1 MIVELWMKEDVSNPN
16 IEWKKNNSDPSER
29 LTLRIN
35 HKEAAAYSATKKN
48 SFNAP
53 AMPVAENLPKGLK
66 KIRKKIRKID
76 VRSGYEDEDDED
88 FQYIPDSLE
97 QLNQANSLMNALND
111 EEKRLLQQQESLQ
124 NMKMQQTAGKMEAL
138 AVAANMARQ
147 AGLTGTEK
155 KAVVKNQQTN
165 APLEEITELAVRD
178 ILNDRE
184 KISGRKVPE
193 GKVIQTLRGV
203 KRVKDAGGNKALQ
216 GLSLDALLK
225 AGEKDISDEELAKIA
240 ARENN
245 ALAKKIL
252 EKSGQDVKRRRKKD
266 VKKFPD
272 KTKDKTNTLLKCN
285 LSLKNLNDRV

>member
-1 MIVELWMKEDVSNPN
+1 MTRK
-16 IEWKKNNSDPSER
+16 
-29 LTLRIN
+29 T
-35 HKEAAAYSATKKN
+35 
-48 SFNAP
+48 
-53 AMPVAENLPKGLK
+53 PVAATGKSAKHENATDG
-66 KIRKKIRKID
+66 RKDGSI
-76 VRSGYEDEDDED
+76 GCGG
-88 FQYIPDSLE
+88 QYG
-97 QLNQANSLMNALND
+97 A
-111 EEKRLLQQQESLQ
+111 
-124 NMKMQQTAGKMEAL
+124 AG
-138 AVAANMARQ
+138 
-147 AGLTGTEK
+147 GTDRHRK

-272 KTKDKTNTLLKCN
+272 KTKDKANVLLKRN

>member
-1 MIVELWMKEDVSNPN
+1 MKEDVANPN

-35 HKEAAAYSATKKN
+35 HKEAAVYAETKKN
-48 SFNAP
+48 SLKAP
-53 AMPVAENLPKGLK
+53 VGPVAENLPKGLK
-66 KIRKKIRKID
+66 KIRKKIHTID
-76 VRSGYEDEDDED
+76 NRSGYEEDDDED
-88 FQYIPDSLE
+88 FQYIPDGLE

-111 EEKRLLQQQESLQ
+111 EEKRLLQQHEALQ
-124 NMKMQQTAGKMEAL
+124 NMKLQQTAGKMEAL
-138 AVAANMARQ
+138 AAAANMARQ
-147 AGLTGTEK
+147 AGLTGVEK
-155 KAVVKNQQTN
+155 KAVAKNQQTN
-165 APLEEITELAVRD
+165 APLEKVTELAVRD

-216 GLSLDALLK
+216 GLSLQALLK
-225 AGEKDISDEELAKIA
+225 AGEKNVSDEELAKITA
-240 ARENN
+240 KENN

-266 VKKFPD
+266 AKKFPD
-272 KTKDKTNTLLKCN
+272 KIKGKTKVFLKRN
-285 LSLKNLNDRV
+285 LSLKDLNDRA

>member
-1 MIVELWMKEDVSNPN
+1 MIVELWMKEDFSNPN

-76 VRSGYEDEDDED
+76 VRSDYEDEDDED

-138 AVAANMARQ
+138 AVAANM
-147 AGLTGTEK
+147 
-155 KAVVKNQQTN
+155 VKNQQTN

-272 KTKDKTNTLLKCN
+272 KTKDKANVLLKRN

>member
-1 MIVELWMKEDVSNPN
+1 MKEDFSNPN

-76 VRSGYEDEDDED
+76 VRSDYEDEDDED

-155 KAVVKNQQTN
+155 KSGCQKPANQCAAGRDYRTCRTRHFERPGKNQRQ
-165 APLEEITELAVRD
+165 
-178 ILNDRE
+178 
-184 KISGRKVPE
+184 KSSGRK
-193 GKVIQTLRGV
+193 GYS
-203 KRVKDAGGNKALQ
+203 DAA
-216 GLSLDALLK
+216 
-225 AGEKDISDEELAKIA
+225 
-240 ARENN
+240 
-245 ALAKKIL
+245 
-252 EKSGQDVKRRRKKD
+252 RRKKG
-266 VKKFPD
+266 
-272 KTKDKTNTLLKCN
+272 
-285 LSLKNLNDRV
+285 

>member
-1 MIVELWMKEDVSNPN
+1 
-16 IEWKKNNSDPSER
+16 
-29 LTLRIN
+29 
-35 HKEAAAYSATKKN
+35 
-48 SFNAP
+48 
-53 AMPVAENLPKGLK
+53 
-66 KIRKKIRKID
+66 
-76 VRSGYEDEDDED
+76 
-88 FQYIPDSLE
+88 
-97 QLNQANSLMNALND
+97 MNALNY

-272 KTKDKTNTLLKCN
+272 KTKDKTNTLLKRN

>member
-1 MIVELWMKEDVSNPN
+1 M
-16 IEWKKNNSDPSER
+16 
-29 LTLRIN
+29 
-35 HKEAAAYSATKKN
+35 
-48 SFNAP
+48 
-53 AMPVAENLPKGLK
+53 
-66 KIRKKIRKID
+66 
-76 VRSGYEDEDDED
+76 
-88 FQYIPDSLE
+88 
-97 QLNQANSLMNALND
+97 
-111 EEKRLLQQQESLQ
+111 
-124 NMKMQQTAGKMEAL
+124 
-138 AVAANMARQ
+138 
-147 AGLTGTEK
+147 
-155 KAVVKNQQTN
+155 
-165 APLEEITELAVRD
+165 
-178 ILNDRE
+178 NDRE

-272 KTKDKTNTLLKCN
+272 KTKDKTNTLLKRN